1 MGPSISYAITT
12 HNEGSSVQDLIDHI
26 KKQMS
31 SVDELV
37 IVDDYSTDQTTLSAL
52 SDVRLVY
59 KRKLN
64 NNFSSQKN
72 YLNSKCTKDYIF
84 QFDGDELPS
93 ESLLSVAKHFVK
105 NYQDTDLFW
114 IPRDNQLFELDMDYI
129 NKWGWVVDTQ
139 NRINYPDYQGR
150 LFKNSDD
157 IRWTRPVHEIISGH
171 ETQRVF
177 PINAGVDILHTRHMS
192 RQIQS
197 NAYYDENF

>member
-1 MGPSISYAITT
+1 MGHTISYAITT
-12 HNEGSSVQDLIDHI
+12 HNEGRPVQDLIDHI
-26 KKQMS
+26 KGQMS
-31 SVDELV
+31 REDELV
-37 IVDDYSTDQTTLSAL
+37 IVDDYSTDQTTLSAI
-52 SDVRLVY
+52 SDVRFVY

-93 ESLLSVAKHFVK
+93 TSLLSVAKAFVK

-114 IPRDNQLFELDMDYI
+114 IPRYNRLFELDMDYI
-129 NKWGWVVDTQ
+129 NKWGWTVDDQ

-150 LFKNSDD
+150 LFKNSAS
-157 IRWTRPVHEIISGH
+157 IQWTRPVHEIISGH
-171 ETQRVF
+171 KTQRIF
-177 PINAGVDILHTRHMS
+177 PQNAGVDILHTRHMH

-197 NAYYDENF
+197 NKYYDENF